1 MKKRICFLMIVL
13 VSLFFCSCEFMCVKE
28 VRDSYLLIDD
38 DDEYKFFYIPT
49 GYTIDDHTN
58 VNIFFQID
66 IEGDSYTGEIFIDT
80 LNTKKEDEID
90 KVFF

>member
-1 MKKRICFLMIVL
+1 MMIKVFHIKKNRNIIN
-13 VSLFFCSCEFMCVKE
+13 
-28 VRDSYLLIDD
+28 D
-38 DDEYKFFYIPT
+38 DDEYKVFYIPT

-66 IEGDSYTGEIFIDT
+66 IGGDSYTGEIFIDT